1 MKIRTL
7 ITAVAAF
14 LSLGL
19 HAQGEQGQLSL
30 IPRVGFS
37 LTKLSNDYFEIGSS
51 QIIEKVE
58 QRLKPAVEAGVDLE
72 YMATDFLGITVGAKY
87 SLQGAKFKDFHVN
100 ANPESSTDMM
110 RFVNF
115 SRVSSDLHYLQV
127 PLMLHIYVF
136 KGISLDAG
144 IQFGKLL
151 SAKESFN
158 YVIGDLD
165 RKTNK
170 VTQYYKYEGTGIVA
184 LEDGEDRYL
193 KYSETATDSYKRSDI
208 SIPLGLSYESEDV
221 ILSLRYNMGLN
232 NISKEVEKMRNNV
245 ISISIGYRIPLLGN

>member
-1 MKIRTL
+1 MKHGPRL
-7 ITAVAAF
+7 CAVAVF
-14 LSLGL
+14 VSRGF
-19 HAQGEQGQLSL
+19 HAQGVQGVLSL
-30 IPRVGFS
+30 FPRVGFS

-51 QIIEKVE
+51 QMIEKVE